1 MGRPSLDPSGLSTQ
15 VLQGRVLGA
24 PSAPFAFLAVEGS
37 VQAVSAKGHP
47 GRGPQR
53 QRTFARG
60 HLQGVRR
67 GRRARE
73 REKGRWHHLTG
84 RSGVALREPM
94 DVWRSR
100 MQKLSKKPARR
111 SYTIYR
117 NAAEAD
123 GETEM
128 EGLQVKE
135 GEGDGPV
142 ASLARSGAE
151 RTGEVAPCPWT
162 DRCKAV
168 VYLLLVGL
176 LIFIVGF
183 LLGYISSGRTSC
195 TTCGD
200 ILVNDDSPYEAEDS
214 QGGAT
219 MYWAELREM
228 FQKYLDEETIE
239 RTIRKMSE
247 GPHPPGSPRL
257 DTLSR
262 HILSSFTSYGLDH
275 SWTDSHYVGL
285 QRPNRIQPNF
295 LHRVDANGVVLE
307 KLPLED
313 PEVYCPYSA
322 STTATGGLVFA
333 NYGRREDFAA
343 LQQRGVSPQG
353 HLVIVRVGEI
363 SYAEKVAN
371 AEAAQAKGVLIY
383 PDPFDVPQDPRKL
396 GLSPNTSIYGHV
408 HMGAGDPYSPGFPSF
423 NHTQFPPIQSSG
435 LPTIPAHPIS
445 AAVATRLLRRL
456 TGPTAP
462 QAWKGRLLGV
472 LYQLGPGEPGFRL
485 QLGVQNVKR
494 SVMISN
500 IFGCIEGRFE
510 PDHYLIV
517 GAQRDSLGPGAA
529 RSGVGTAILLELAR
543 TFAAMV
549 QNGFQLRRSLLFVS
563 WDAGDFGSVGSTEWL
578 EGYLTMLHLKAAAYI
593 SLDNAVLGDDK
604 FLAKTSPALVSLIE
618 SVIRQVDSPNR
629 SGQSIFDQ
637 VTEQGQRWES
647 EVIHPL
653 PMDSSAF
660 AFTSFGG
667 VPAVEFSFAED
678 SRLYPFLNTMADT
691 YDNLN
696 RALYGRLPAVAKTVA
711 EVVGHLLI
719 KLTHDHL
726 LPLDYW
732 CYGDVL
738 LQHITRFNAY
748 TTQLKS
754 RGLTLQWMYSARGD
768 YTRAAE
774 KLRKD
779 IYSSE
784 EHNERLLRMY
794 NVRIMRVEF
803 YFLSQYVAVTETPFR
818 HILHGRGPHTLGALL
833 EHVSLLR
840 DAPERFDEALFRRQL
855 ALVTWTLQGAAN
867 ALSGDVW
874 NIDNNF

>member
-1 MGRPSLDPSGLSTQ
+1 MDFWRAQ
-15 VLQGRVLGA
+15 LQ
-24 PSAPFAFLAVEGS
+24 
-37 VQAVSAKGHP
+37 H
-47 GRGPQR
+47 QR
-53 QRTFARG
+53 RT
-60 HLQGVRR
+60 
-67 GRRARE
+67 
-73 REKGRWHHLTG
+73 
-84 RSGVALREPM
+84 
-94 DVWRSR
+94 
-100 MQKLSKKPARR
+100 KKPPRR

-117 NAAEAD
+117 NPTEAD
-123 GETEM
+123 ADPDP
-128 EGLQVKE
+128 EGLQMKVVEAE
-135 GEGDGPV
+135 GPLPPGATLGGHGSNGEK
-142 ASLARSGAE
+142 ARDAGA
-151 RTGEVAPCPWT
+151 RCPPW
-162 DRCKAV
+162 KAV
-168 VYLLLVGL
+168 LYVVLGVLFAFVM
-176 LIFIVGF
+176 GF
-183 LLGYISSGRTSC
+183 LLGYASLRSSSC
-195 TTCGD
+195 PTPGD
-200 ILVNDDSPYEAEDS
+200 LLVMANDESAYEAEDERI
-214 QGGAT
+214 GAP

-228 FQKYLDEETIE
+228 FQKYLHEEKIE
-239 RTIRKMSE
+239 GTIRKMSE
-247 GPHPPGSPRL
+247 APHPPGSPRL

-262 HILSSFTSYGLDH
+262 HVLDAFASYSLDH

-285 QRPNRIQPNF
+285 QRPNWRQPSF
-295 LHRVDANGVVLE
+295 LHRMDANGAVLE
-307 KLPLED
+307 KLPLGD

-322 STTATGGLVFA
+322 SGTVTGNLVFA
-333 NYGRREDFAA
+333 NYGRQEDFAF
-343 LQQRGVSPQG
+343 LKQRGVDPQG
-353 HLVIVRVGEI
+353 HLVIVRIGQI

-371 AEAAQAKGVLIY
+371 AEASKAKAVLIY
-383 PDPFDVPQDPRKL
+383 PDPFDVLQDPRKL

-423 NHTQFPPIQSSG
+423 NHTQFPPVQSSG
-435 LPTIPAHPIS
+435 LPKILAHPIS
-445 AAVATRLLRRL
+445 AEVAARLLRQVM
-456 TGPTAP
+456 GPPAP
-462 QAWKGRLLGV
+462 QTWNGRLPGV
-472 LYQLGPGEPGFRL
+472 PYQLGPGAPDFRL
-485 QLGVQNVKR
+485 ELRVQNLKQ
-494 SVMISN
+494 SVMINN

-510 PDHYLIV
+510 PDHYVIV

-543 TFAAMV
+543 TFTAMV
-549 QNGFQLRRSLLFVS
+549 RNGFQLRRSLLFVS

-604 FLAKTSPALVSLIE
+604 FFAKTSPALIGLIE
-618 SVIRQVDSPNR
+618 SIVRQVDSPNR

-637 VTEQGQRWES
+637 MTEQGRRWET
-647 EVIHPL
+647 EVIQAI

-678 SRLYPFLNTMADT
+678 ARPYPFLNTMLDT

-738 LQHITRFNAY
+738 LQHIGRFNEY

-779 IYSSE
+779 IYGSE

-833 EHVSLLR
+833 EHVGRLR
-840 DAPERFDEALFRRQL
+840 EAPETFDETLFRRQL

>member
-1 MGRPSLDPSGLSTQ
+1 MFLGGRDGWHGGSDNPDKRRVGLAEISFH
-15 VLQGRVLGA
+15 VLGSCQT
-24 PSAPFAFLAVEGS
+24 SASPQGGNR
-37 VQAVSAKGHP
+37 AKPDG
-47 GRGPQR
+47 
-53 QRTFARG
+53 
-60 HLQGVRR
+60 
-67 GRRARE
+67 
-73 REKGRWHHLTG
+73 
-84 RSGVALREPM
+84 M
-94 DVWRSR
+94 DFWRSR
-100 MQKLSKKPARR
+100 LRDARNKKLPRR
-111 SYTIYR
+111 SYSIYR
-117 NAAEAD
+117 KMPEGD
-123 GETEM
+123 GDP
-128 EGLQVKE
+128 EGLQMKVVEAE
-135 GEGDGPV
+135 GPGTTRGGEKAGDT
-142 ASLARSGAE
+142 AQ
-151 RTGEVAPCPWT
+151 CPWK
-162 DRCKAV
+162 DRWKALV
-168 VYLLLVGL
+168 CLVLVGL
-176 LIFIVGF
+176 LVFIVAF
-183 LLGYISSGRTSC
+183 LLGYVLSRGSSC
-195 TTCGD
+195 MVCGD
-200 ILVNDDSPYEAEDS
+200 YLAVVNDESPPEAEDG
-214 QGGAT
+214 QRGAPL
-219 MYWAELREM
+219 YWADLREM
-228 FQKYLDEETIE
+228 FQKYLNEEKIE
-239 RTIRKMSE
+239 GTIRMMSE
-247 GPHPPGSPRL
+247 SPHPPGSPRL
-257 DTLSR
+257 DALSR
-262 HILSSFTSYGLDH
+262 HVLSAFGSYGLDH

-285 QRPNRIQPNF
+285 QRPDRLRPNF
-295 LHRVDANGVVLE
+295 LQWVDTNGVVVE

-322 STTATGGLVFA
+322 SGTVTGGLVFA

-343 LQQRGVSPQG
+343 LKQHGVNPQG
-353 HLVIVRVGEI
+353 HLVIVRIGEI

-371 AEAAQAKGVLIY
+371 AEASQAKGVLIY
-383 PDPFDVPQDPRKL
+383 PDPADVPQDPRKL

-435 LPTIPAHPIS
+435 LPSIPAHPVS
-445 AAVATRLLRRL
+445 ANVAARLLRQL

-462 QAWKGRLLGV
+462 QTWKGRLPDV
-472 LYQLGPGEPGFRL
+472 PYRLGPGGPDFQL
-485 QLGVQNVKR
+485 QLGVQNQKQ
-494 SVMISN
+494 SVMINN

-510 PDHYLIV
+510 PDHYVIV

-529 RSGVGTAILLELAR
+529 RSGVGTALLLELAR
-543 TFAAMV
+543 TFTAMV
-549 QNGFQLRRSLLFVS
+549 RNGFQLRRSLLFAS

-593 SLDNAVLGDDK
+593 SLDNVVLGDDK
-604 FLAKTSPALVSLIE
+604 FFAKTSPALVGLIE
-618 SVIRQVDSPNR
+618 SIIKQVDSPSR
-629 SGQSIFDQ
+629 SGQSIFGQ
-637 VTEQGQRWES
+637 VTEQGQRWET
-647 EVIHPL
+647 EVIRPL

-678 SRLYPFLNTMADT
+678 SRRYPFLNTMADT

-738 LQHITRFNAY
+738 LEHIARFNEY
-748 TTQLKS
+748 TALLKS

-768 YTRAAE
+768 YMRAAD

-784 EHNERLLRMY
+784 EQNERLLRMY

-818 HILHGRGPHTLGALL
+818 HILHGRGGHTVKALL

-840 DAPERFDEALFRRQL
+840 EAPQSFNEVLFRRQL
-855 ALVTWTLQGAAN
+855 AFVTWTLQGAAN

>member
-1 MGRPSLDPSGLSTQ
+1 MDFWR
-15 VLQGRVLGA
+15 A
-24 PSAPFAFLAVEGS
+24 
-37 VQAVSAKGHP
+37 
-47 GRGPQR
+47 QR
-53 QRTFARG
+53 QPQ
-60 HLQGVRR
+60 LGVKR
-67 GRRARE
+67 
-73 REKGRWHHLTG
+73 
-84 RSGVALREPM
+84 P
-94 DVWRSR
+94 
-100 MQKLSKKPARR
+100 PRR

-117 NAAEAD
+117 NPAEAEGD
-123 GETEM
+123 P
-128 EGLQVKE
+128 EGLQMKVVETEETLPPLGNTSEKPM
-135 GEGDGPV
+135 DAV
-142 ASLARSGAE
+142 TR
-151 RTGEVAPCPWT
+151 CPWWPE
-162 DRCKAV
+162 RWKV
-168 VYLLLVGL
+168 VVSIILMV
-176 LIFIVGF
+176 FFVFVVGF
-183 LLGYISSGRTSC
+183 LLGYVSTRGSSCPSP
-195 TTCGD
+195 GD
-200 ILVNDDSPYEAEDS
+200 LLVMPNDESPFEAADKPP
-214 QGGAT
+214 GPP

-228 FQKYLDEETIE
+228 FQKYLNEEKIDG
-239 RTIRKMSE
+239 TIRKMSE
-247 GPHPPGSPRL
+247 APHPPGSSRL
-257 DTLSR
+257 DVLSR
-262 HILSSFTSYGLDH
+262 QVLDAFASYGLDH

-285 QRPNRIQPNF
+285 QVPNWRQPNF
-295 LHRVDANGVVLE
+295 LHRVDANGAVLE
-307 KLPLED
+307 KLTLGD
-313 PEVYCPYSA
+313 PQVYCPYSA
-322 STTATGGLVFA
+322 SGSVTGNLVYA
-333 NYGRREDFAA
+333 NYGRQKDFAV
-343 LQQRGVSPQG
+343 LKQRGVNPQG

-371 AEAAQAKGVLIY
+371 AEAAQAGGILIY
-383 PDPFDVPQDPRKL
+383 PDPFDVLQDPRKL
-396 GLSPNTSIYGHV
+396 GLPLNISIYGHV

-423 NHTQFPPIQSSG
+423 NHTQFPPVQSSG
-435 LPTIPAHPIS
+435 LPKIPAHPIS
-445 AAVATRLLRRL
+445 TEVAARLLRPL
-456 TGPTAP
+456 TGPPAP
-462 QAWKGRLLGV
+462 QSWKGRIPSIP
-472 LYQLGPGEPGFRL
+472 YQLGPGEPGFL
-485 QLGVQNVKR
+485 LKLGVQNIKR
-494 SVMISN
+494 SVMINN
-500 IFGCIEGRFE
+500 IFGCIEGRYE
-510 PDHYLIV
+510 PDLYVIV

-543 TFAAMV
+543 TFTAMV
-549 QNGFQLRRSLLFVS
+549 RNGFQLRRSLLFVS

-604 FLAKTSPALVSLIE
+604 FFAKTSPALIGLIE
-618 SVIRQVDSPNR
+618 SIIRQVDSPNR
-629 SGQSIFDQ
+629 SGQSIFEQ
-637 VTEQGQRWES
+637 MTEQGRRWEN
-647 EVIHPL
+647 EVIQPI

-678 SRLYPFLNTMADT
+678 SRPYPFLNTMLDT

-719 KLTHDHL
+719 KMTHDHL

-738 LQHITRFNAY
+738 LQHIGRFNEY
-748 TTQLKS
+748 SPQLKS

-774 KLRKD
+774 KLRKE

-833 EHVSLLR
+833 EHVGRLR
-840 DAPERFDEALFRRQL
+840 EAPETFDEALFRRQL

-874 NIDNNF
+874 DIDNDF

>member
-1 MGRPSLDPSGLSTQ
+1 MDFWR
-15 VLQGRVLGA
+15 A
-24 PSAPFAFLAVEGS
+24 
-37 VQAVSAKGHP
+37 
-47 GRGPQR
+47 QR
-53 QRTFARG
+53 QPQLGKVKR
-60 HLQGVRR
+60 
-67 GRRARE
+67 
-73 REKGRWHHLTG
+73 
-84 RSGVALREPM
+84 P
-94 DVWRSR
+94 
-100 MQKLSKKPARR
+100 PRR

-117 NAAEAD
+117 NPAEAEGD
-123 GETEM
+123 P
-128 EGLQVKE
+128 EGLQMKVVETEETLPPLGNTSEKPM
-135 GEGDGPV
+135 DAV
-142 ASLARSGAE
+142 TR
-151 RTGEVAPCPWT
+151 CPWWPE
-162 DRCKAV
+162 RWKV
-168 VYLLLVGL
+168 VVSIILMV
-176 LIFIVGF
+176 FFVFVVGF
-183 LLGYISSGRTSC
+183 LLGYVSTRGSSCPSP
-195 TTCGD
+195 GD
-200 ILVNDDSPYEAEDS
+200 LLVMPNDESPFEAADKPP
-214 QGGAT
+214 GPP

-228 FQKYLDEETIE
+228 FQKYLNEEKIDG
-239 RTIRKMSE
+239 TIRKMSE
-247 GPHPPGSPRL
+247 APHPPGSSRL
-257 DTLSR
+257 DVLSR
-262 HILSSFTSYGLDH
+262 QVLDAFASYGLDH

-285 QRPNRIQPNF
+285 QVPNWRQPNF
-295 LHRVDANGVVLE
+295 LHRVDANGAVLE
-307 KLPLED
+307 KLTLGD
-313 PEVYCPYSA
+313 PQVYCPYSA
-322 STTATGGLVFA
+322 SGSVTGNLVYA
-333 NYGRREDFAA
+333 NYGRQKDFAV
-343 LQQRGVSPQG
+343 LKQRGVNPQG

-371 AEAAQAKGVLIY
+371 AEAAQAGGILIY
-383 PDPFDVPQDPRKL
+383 PDPFDVLQDPRKL
-396 GLSPNTSIYGHV
+396 GLPLNISIYGHV

-423 NHTQFPPIQSSG
+423 NHTQFPPVQSSG
-435 LPTIPAHPIS
+435 LPKIPAHPIS
-445 AAVATRLLRRL
+445 TEVAARLLRPL
-456 TGPTAP
+456 TGPPAP
-462 QAWKGRLLGV
+462 QSWKGRIPSIP
-472 LYQLGPGEPGFRL
+472 YQLGPGEPGFL
-485 QLGVQNVKR
+485 LKLGVQNIKR
-494 SVMISN
+494 SVMINN
-500 IFGCIEGRFE
+500 IFGCIEGRYE
-510 PDHYLIV
+510 PDLYVIV

-543 TFAAMV
+543 TFTAMV
-549 QNGFQLRRSLLFVS
+549 RNGFQLRRSLLFVS

-604 FLAKTSPALVSLIE
+604 FFAKTSPALIGLIE
-618 SVIRQVDSPNR
+618 SIIRQVDSPNR
-629 SGQSIFDQ
+629 SGQSIFEQ
-637 VTEQGQRWES
+637 MTEQGRRWEN
-647 EVIHPL
+647 EVIQPI

-678 SRLYPFLNTMADT
+678 SRPYPFLNTMLDT

-719 KLTHDHL
+719 KMTHDHL

-738 LQHITRFNAY
+738 LQHIGRFNEY
-748 TTQLKS
+748 SPQLKS

-774 KLRKD
+774 KLRKE

-833 EHVSLLR
+833 EHVGRLR
-840 DAPERFDEALFRRQL
+840 EAPETFDEALFRRQL

-874 NIDNNF
+874 DIDNDF